1 MDTDATEFTRY
12 LLVFMF
18 AVIRVP
24 GPVPALRHQVAVLGA
39 LLTGGDVVALAQPG
53 HVVNLGGQF

>member
-1 MDTDATEFTRY
+1 
-12 LLVFMF
+12 MF

-24 GPVPALRHQVAVLGA
+24 GPVPAVRHEVTVPGA
-39 LLTGGDVVALAQPG
+39 QLTRGDVVALAQPG

>member
-1 MDTDATEFTRY
+1 
-12 LLVFMF
+12 MF

-24 GPVPALRHQVAVLGA
+24 GPVSALRNQVAVLGA
-39 LLTGGDVVALAQPG
+39 LFTGGDVVALAQPG

>member
-1 MDTDATEFTRY
+1 MQPSLLGILY
-12 LLVFMF
+12 LLVLMF

-24 GPVPALRHQVAVLGA
+24 GPVSALRNQVAVLGA
-39 LLTGGDVVALAQPG
+39 LFTGGDVVALAQPG